1 VRLVCQI
8 TYKQQ
13 TDGSTIWYTNVEDL
27 DDGTKLPIC
36 VLVSC
41 EDYQAELNA
50 KQLFKLLS
58 LIAFPNVDLSAWPKT
73 LQ

>member
-1 VRLVCQI
+1 MRLVCQI
-8 TYKQQ
+8 TFKKQA
-13 TDGSTIWYTNVEDL
+13 DGSIIWYTNVEDL
-27 DDGTKLPIC
+27 NDGTKLPIC
-36 VLVSC
+36 VFVSC

-58 LIAFPNVDLSAWPKT
+58 LIAFPKVDLSAWPTT